1 MTLWLAFAL
10 MTAAAVFAVLWPLSR
25 SGSIRSGNDVEVYR
39 DQLDE
44 IERDRG
50 ADLIGEAEADAA
62 RIEVSRR
69 LIAAGDVTAA
79 TEPVDPAA
87 GLWRRRTAAAAALFL
102 LPFIAGTIYLLHGS
116 PQLPGEPLA
125 SRIQAQGDK
134 SILAMVAQVERH
146 LEANP
151 KDARGWDVLGPIYAR
166 MGRFDEAVRARRNA
180 IEYGG
185 DTAQRESDLGE
196 ALVAAANGV
205 VTADAKQAFDKAVAQ
220 SPADPKS
227 RFYLGLAA
235 QQDGDTGKA
244 TEIWQKLLKDAPP
257 RAPWLPAVQQ
267 ALASATAPATP
278 GPSADDVA
286 AASNMS
292 EAQRGEMVRGM
303 VARLAER
310 LRNDG
315 SDVEAWLRLVR
326 AYVVLGE
333 RDKANEAVGNARRA
347 LASDPD
353 KVRRIDEFAKG
364 VGLTG

>member
-1 MTLWLAFAL
+1 
-10 MTAAAVFAVLWPLSR
+10 
-25 SGSIRSGNDVEVYR
+25 
-39 DQLDE
+39 
-44 IERDRG
+44 
-50 ADLIGEAEADAA
+50 
-62 RIEVSRR
+62 
-69 LIAAGDVTAA
+69 
-79 TEPVDPAA
+79 
-87 GLWRRRTAAAAALFL
+87 
-102 LPFIAGTIYLLHGS
+102 
-116 PQLPGEPLA
+116 
-125 SRIQAQGDK
+125 
-134 SILAMVAQVERH
+134 
-146 LEANP
+146 
-151 KDARGWDVLGPIYAR
+151 
-166 MGRFDEAVRARRNA
+166 
-180 IEYGG
+180 
-185 DTAQRESDLGE
+185 
-196 ALVAAANGV
+196 
-205 VTADAKQAFDKAVAQ
+205 
-220 SPADPKS
+220 
-227 RFYLGLAA
+227 
-235 QQDGDTGKA
+235 
-244 TEIWQKLLKDAPP
+244 
-257 RAPWLPAVQQ
+257 LPAVQQ